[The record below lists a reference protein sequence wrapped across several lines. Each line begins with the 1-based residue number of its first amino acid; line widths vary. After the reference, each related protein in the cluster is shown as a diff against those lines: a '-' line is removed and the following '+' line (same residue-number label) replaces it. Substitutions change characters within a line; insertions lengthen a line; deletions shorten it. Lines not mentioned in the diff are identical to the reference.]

1 VKIIDQHKPGD
12 FSWIELGTTDQPAAK
27 KFYSSLFGWASTDNP
42 MGPDQV
48 YTLFRID
55 AREAGGMY
63 GYNAEQRARKAPPH
77 WLLYVATSSADETAA
92 KVEPAGGKVVQPAF
106 DVMNLGR
113 MAVLQDPAG
122 AAIAVWQAKQH
133 TGIGIAGAPGSFCWG
148 ELYTSDTA
156 KASAFYSATF
166 GWGTKP
172 SLEYTEWTNGGS
184 SIGGMMA
191 IKPEWGNMPPH
202 WIPYFMVEDCDA
214 TVAKASSLGGKIHH
228 PATDIPNVGRFAVFG
243 DPQGA
248 SFAVIQL
255 SMTM

>member
-1 VKIIDQHKPGD
+1 MKIIDQHKPGD

-27 KFYSSLFGWASTDNP
+27 KFYSSLFGWTSSDNP
-42 MGPDQV
+42 MGPDQF

-55 AREAGGMY
+55 GREAGGMY

-77 WLLYVATSSADETAA
+77 WLLYIATSSADETAA
-92 KVEPAGGKVVQPAF
+92 KVEPAGGKVLQPAF
-106 DVMNLGR
+106 DVMDLGR

-148 ELYTSDTA
+148 ELYTSDTG
-156 KASAFYSATF
+156 KASAFYAAAF

-172 SLEYTEWTNGGS
+172 SPEYTEWTNGGAA
-184 SIGGMMA
+184 IGGMMA

-202 WIPYFMVEDCDA
+202 WIPYFMVENCDA
-214 TVAKASSLGGKIHH
+214 TVAKAASLGGKIHH

-255 SMTM
+255 SMAM